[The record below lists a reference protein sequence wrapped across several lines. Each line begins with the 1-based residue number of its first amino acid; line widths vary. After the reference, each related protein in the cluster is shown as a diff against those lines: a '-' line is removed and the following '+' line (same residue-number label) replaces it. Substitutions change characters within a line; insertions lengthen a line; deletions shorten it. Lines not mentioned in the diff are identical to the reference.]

1 MLGICSSRISG
12 WCRGSRTPAFQFNAV
27 NEGTALLAQRLDIAD
42 QVVDLGAR
50 QREVRHRSVRVRQ
63 ESAQLVGSHATAGN
77 HLEAWRAL
85 WDGTGR
91 ITANNVAIGA
101 PLPRDLHAL
110 AGIGMGGG
118 RCEAG
123 NHRQAD

>member
-50 QREVRHRSVRVRQ
+50 KREVRHRSVRVRQ
-63 ESAQLVGSHATAGN
+63 ES
-77 HLEAWRAL
+77 
-85 WDGTGR
+85 
-91 ITANNVAIGA
+91 
-101 PLPRDLHAL
+101 P
-110 AGIGMGGG
+110 
-118 RCEAG
+118 
-123 NHRQAD
+123 